1 MEMHVA
7 SSAAMLVHEILPSAF
22 ERYTFEIFAGTSL
35 SLTLK
40 VVSCEDTTYSSDEN
54 YSLLRRMPMIKF
66 FVLRGEYY
74 YS

>member
-1 MEMHVA
+1 M
-7 SSAAMLVHEILPSAF
+7 AAMLVHENKIAFLPSAF
-22 ERYTFEIFAGTSL
+22 ERYTFE

-40 VVSCEDTTYSSDEN
+40 VLSCEDTTYSSDEN